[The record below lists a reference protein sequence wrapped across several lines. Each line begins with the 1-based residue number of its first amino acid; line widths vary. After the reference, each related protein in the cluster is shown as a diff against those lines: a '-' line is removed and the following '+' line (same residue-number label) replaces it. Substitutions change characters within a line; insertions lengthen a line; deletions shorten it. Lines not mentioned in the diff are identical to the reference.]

1 MAKQIYF
8 VMSCDEWKNYD
19 SARLIWLGTSQQKLK
34 MFISQ
39 KIEEQTMEYGNTENS
54 PEKQAEQF
62 RKDWKTKPSTEINS
76 LLQYAFYDYGYDNEE
91 V

>member
-8 VMSCDEWKNYD
+8 VMSCDEWKSYN

-39 KIEEQTMEYGNTENS
+39 KIEEQAMEYDNTENS
-54 PEKQAEQF
+54 PKKQAEQF
-62 RKDWKTKPSTEINS
+62 RKDWKTRPITEING
-76 LLQYAFYDYGYDNEE
+76 LLHYAFYDYGYDNEE